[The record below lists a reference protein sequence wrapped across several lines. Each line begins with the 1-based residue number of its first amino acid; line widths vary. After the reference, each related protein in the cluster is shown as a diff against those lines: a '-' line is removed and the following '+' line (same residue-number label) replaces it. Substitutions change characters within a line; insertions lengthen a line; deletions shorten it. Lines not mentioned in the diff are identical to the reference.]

1 MTESAAY
8 RDRADITEV
17 LLRYATG
24 IDRRDWETFRTAFTE
39 DCVLDYGD
47 IGSFSGVDAVT
58 AFMDQSHAMAGHT
71 MHRLS
76 NFVITLDGDTA
87 TARTYVDGLILAA
100 DNASGVN
107 AVGFYDDD
115 LVRTDQGWR
124 IARRVFIAVRITAVG
139 GCAATAG

>member
-24 IDRRDWETFRTAFTE
+24 IDRRDWATFRTAFTA
-39 DCVLDYGD
+39 DCVLDYGE
-47 IGSFSGVDAVT
+47 IGSFTGVEAVT
-58 AFMDQSHAMAGHT
+58 EFMDRSHAMAGHT

-76 NFVITLDGDTA
+76 NIVIALDGDRA
-87 TARTYVDGLILAA
+87 SARTYVDGLILGP
-100 DNASGVN
+100 DNASGVS

-115 LVRTDQGWR
+115 LIRTDRGWR
-124 IARRVFIAVRITAVG
+124 IARRVFTAVRITTVG
-139 GCAATAG
+139 G

>member
-1 MTESAAY
+1 MTESVHH
-8 RDRADITEV
+8 RDRADIAEV

-24 IDRRDWETFRTAFTE
+24 IDRRDWATFRTVFTD
-39 DCVLDYGD
+39 DCVLDYGE
-47 IGSFSGVDAVT
+47 IGGFAGADAVT
-58 AFMDQSHAMAGHT
+58 EFVQQSHAMAGHT

-76 NFVITLDGDTA
+76 NMVIEPDGDRA
-87 TARTYVDGLILAA
+87 VARTYVDGLIMAA

-124 IARRVFIAVRITAVG
+124 ISRRSFTTVRITTIGA
-139 GCAATAG
+139 